1 MTHRPSTLPSLI
13 LTLALLAINPLNLN
27 ASAVG
32 EVVERLARQSGHFVD
47 DAGRVAAREAMEV
60 AVRKHGAE
68 VVEMAERGGFG
79 LAEAASR
86 HGDEV
91 WKLARLCPESPAALG
106 ARAESI
112 MAITRR
118 WGEKAA
124 LVEIKVPGCG
134 ELLAGRLSKSALHE
148 LAEKGTAH
156 EISRMSALALHQSP
170 AEVHAALSIWKRGGA
185 HALEFLTPSRI
196 AASGFAVAVI
206 LAAYHAPDA
215 IIGIADTALRGL
227 LGPVLT
233 VTSWALCVVILV
245 LLRRPVLWLV
255 RRAASLARQAWK
267 SIQGDGLLH

>member
-1 MTHRPSTLPSLI
+1 MTHRASTLPSLI
-13 LTLALLAINPLNLN
+13 LTLALLAINPNALN

-32 EVVERLARQSGHFVD
+32 EVVERLARLSEHFID

-60 AVRKHGAE
+60 AIAKHGAE
-68 VVEMAERGGFG
+68 VVELAERGGFG
-79 LAEAASR
+79 LAEAATR

-91 WKLARLCPESPAALG
+91 WKLARLCPEAPAALG

-118 WGEKAA
+118 WGENAA
-124 LVEIKVPGCG
+124 VLEIKAPGCG

-156 EISRMSALALHQSP
+156 EISRMSALAVHQSP
-170 AEVHAALSIWKRGGA
+170 AEVNAALSIWKRGGA

-196 AASGFAVAVI
+196 AATGFAVAVI
-206 LAAYHAPDA
+206 VAAYHAPDA
-215 IIGIADTALRGL
+215 VIGIADTALRGL

-233 VTSWALCVVILV
+233 VASWALCVVILV
-245 LLRRPVLWLV
+245 LLRRPMLWLV

-267 SIQGDGLLH
+267 SIQGDGLQP

>member
-13 LTLALLAINPLNLN
+13 LTLALLAINPLDLN

-32 EVVERLARQSGHFVD
+32 EIVERLSRQSGHFVD

-91 WKLARLCPESPAALG
+91 WKLARLCPEAPAALG

-134 ELLAGRLSKSALHE
+134 ELPRD
-148 LAEKGTAH
+148 
-156 EISRMSALALHQSP
+156 
-170 AEVHAALSIWKRGGA
+170 
-185 HALEFLTPSRI
+185 
-196 AASGFAVAVI
+196 ASQK
-206 LAAYHAPDA
+206 
-215 IIGIADTALRGL
+215 
-227 LGPVLT
+227 
-233 VTSWALCVVILV
+233 ALCMN
-245 LLRRPVLWLV
+245 
-255 RRAASLARQAWK
+255 
-267 SIQGDGLLH
+267 